1 MVSIEEVVRDNL
13 VVVVGSMREGAAA
26 VAIPQCPDA
35 GHVRLQLIINHYV
48 AAVIGGDSSPVQS
61 QVVRVGDTSHGQK
74 NVSADYFWW
83 TLFACE
89 AHGDAAI
96 AFPQRDTFR
105 TEPDV
110 YALSLQNFADSL
122 RDVFVLPSNQARSHF
137 HNCDFAPEAAIDLG
151 ELQPHITSAD
161 DDEMLRKKI
170 DVHDGGVGEKWDVVN
185 PRHVGNTSPAANV
198 DIDLVGL
205 QNFIVDHHCVRRL
218 KPGLALNDRTICR
231 SSEPF
236 LHSLA

>member
-61 QVVRVGDTSHGQK
+61 QVVRVGDTSHRQK

-89 AHGDAAI
+89 AHVDAAI

-105 TEPDV
+105 TEPDLHP
-110 YALSLQNFADSL
+110 LSLQNFPDRL
-122 RDVFVLPSNQARSHF
+122 RDVVPPPSPQARSHSP
-137 HNCDFAPEAAIDLG
+137 NG
-151 ELQPHITSAD
+151 
-161 DDEMLRKKI
+161 
-170 DVHDGGVGEKWDVVN
+170 DV
-185 PRHVGNTSPAANV
+185 PP
-198 DIDLVGL
+198 
-205 QNFIVDHHCVRRL
+205 
-218 KPGLALNDRTICR
+218 
-231 SSEPF
+231 
-236 LHSLA
+236 